1 MITLTDSSLAA
12 MHFIIAWESDNTCH
26 EEHYLAADVNMWR
39 DIFPDALRRKLL
51 GSRPGDTV
59 SHSITANEIFT
70 GNPQNIVTLRLHHWQ
85 PPVANNSI
93 APPLA
98 GRYYPQGFVRGVCG
112 IYPQT
117 LIPMRVV
124 SVNNDTFTVDLNHP
138 LNGRKLHVTI
148 KLEAVSQTRKERGGR
163 CSDRLKD
170 MLENG
175 PGMQARY
182 ADNPIIFDRE
192 KAFRRSDPEN
202 DRMFYAAPRMVSHI
216 DSQASEQLASVIDR
230 FLKPGCRVLDLM
242 ASVDSHLPANH
253 GLEVTG
259 LGMNSEEMAA
269 NPDLSKYIVHDLND
283 DPVLPFPD
291 RSFEVVLCNLSI
303 EYLTNPEE
311 VIRETARVLKPSG
324 TLLVSFSNRWFPPKV
339 TRMWTE
345 LHEFER
351 MGFVLQLCWPFY
363 TGLQTFSYRNWPR
376 PSTDKHFPELT
387 ASDPLYVVTGEARS
401 QTGSVHE
408 V

>member
-1 MITLTDSSLAA
+1 
-12 MHFIIAWESDNTCH
+12 MHFIITCKSDDTYH

-39 DIFPDALRRKLL
+39 DILPDALRRKLL
-51 GSRPGDTV
+51 GSQPGDTV
-59 SHSITANEIFT
+59 SHSFAANEIFSGKT
-70 GNPQNIVTLRLHHWQ
+70 KNIVSLPLHQWQ
-85 PPVANNSI
+85 PPGANNSI

-98 GRYYPQGFVRGVCG
+98 GRYYPQGFVHGVSG

-117 LIPMRVV
+117 LAPMRVV
-124 SVNNDTFTVDLNHP
+124 SVKNDTFTVDLNHP
-138 LNGRKLHVTI
+138 LNGRKLDVTI

-163 CSDRLKD
+163 CSDRLMD

-175 PGMQARY
+175 PGMQARI
-182 ADNPIIFDRE
+182 ADNPIMFDRE
-192 KAFRRSDPEN
+192 KAFRRSDPET

-216 DSQASEQLASVIDR
+216 DSQASEHLTSVIDR
-230 FLKPGCRVLDLM
+230 FLKPGSQVLDLM
-242 ASVDSHLPANH
+242 ASVDSHLPDNH
-253 GLEVTG
+253 GLDVTG

-269 NPDLSKYIVHDLND
+269 NPDLARYIVHDLND

-291 RSFEVVLCNLSI
+291 SSFEVVLCNLSI
-303 EYLTNPEE
+303 EYLTHPEN

-324 TLLVSFSNRWFPPKV
+324 TLLVSFSNRWFPLKV
-339 TRMWTE
+339 TRMWKE

-351 MGFVLQLCWPFY
+351 MGFVLQLCWPYY
-363 TGLQTFSYRNWPR
+363 TDLQTFSYRNWPR

-401 QTGSVHE
+401 QIGTIRAL
-408 V
+408 